1 MSLSDSGGRIRC
13 GADADFRYG
22 SLGDIGLRLATR
34 LLILQE
40 HCAASWMARML
51 CAAAVCL
58 SLRGRDGSNSPGHRF
73 FRKTSCSNARPPAV
87 EGAQLAA
94 NPTTQWFYSSVSK
107 ASLQKTGVFLDSAG
121 DFGNVRPKKFEH
133 RSPETFGDE
142 KSPHLAGLSHPKKD
156 IL

>member
-1 MSLSDSGGRIRC
+1 MLYLRRQFVYCYEATI
-13 GADADFRYG
+13 G
-22 SLGDIGLRLATR
+22 SKQSETLTF
-34 LLILQE
+34 LQMISSF
-40 HCAASWMARML
+40 H
-51 CAAAVCL
+51 V
-58 SLRGRDGSNSPGHRF
+58 
-73 FRKTSCSNARPPAV
+73 RPPPV
-87 EGAQLAA
+87 EGTQLAA